1 MRQPALYTLCVAAA
15 LALMA
20 TAQPSFADEATG
32 RIRFVQDEWVGV
44 PDYWK
49 LVDAESGKEKFRGKE
64 LEEQAVP
71 PGTYRF
77 VLREGEDDS
86 EEVTL
91 GGPITVTP
99 DSEIEVSLRTG
110 IRLDVPEST
119 EEPFYW
125 FLRDPK
131 TRDTV
136 AQFRTLAPRL
146 VPAGQWDLIW
156 RQEEDAY
163 ETVLGRLTVEPDKMN
178 DIPVRTAVQPD
189 VADWIEDEG
198 IFWGLIDERGLFMA
212 RFTDITKPQL
222 VAPGDYR
229 IVYGRTDGSAPSDLG
244 PIEVE
249 PGVLNEPPIKTGV
262 KLLPSAKPP
271 VRVEYSLLDGDGAPR
286 KTIVQTSHWG
296 EPRPLPPGI
305 YRVTYQAD
313 RNWNSKGTVA
323 EKLEVSEGSLV
334 EIKL

>member
-1 MRQPALYTLCVAAA
+1 MRQHVLNGHCIAIA
-15 LALMA
+15 LAL
-20 TAQPSFADEATG
+20 TVIAQPSLADDSTG
-32 RIRFVQDEWVGV
+32 RIRFVHDGWVGV

-49 LVDAESGKEKFRGKE
+49 LVDAESGKEKLRGKE

-77 VLREGEDDS
+77 VVREGEDDS
-86 EEVTL
+86 EEVTMA
-91 GGPITVTP
+91 GPIRVTP
-99 DSEIEVSLRTG
+99 GAEIEVSLRTG
-110 IRLDVPEST
+110 IRLSVPDST
-119 EEPFYW
+119 EEPLYW
-125 FLRDPK
+125 FLRDPE

-156 RQEEDAY
+156 RQEEGAY

-212 RFTDITKPQL
+212 RFSDIKNPQL

-249 PGVLNEPPIKTGV
+249 PDVLNEPPIKTGV
-262 KLLPSAKPP
+262 KLLLGAKPP

-286 KTIVQTSHWG
+286 KTIVQTAHWG
-296 EPRPLPPGI
+296 EPTPLPPGT

-313 RNWNSKGTVA
+313 RNWNSKSTVA
-323 EKLEVSEGSLV
+323 EKLEVPEGSLV